1 MGSKETSSDYLSVF
15 LIGLFCRT
23 PIPTPLL
30 LLLLLLLFFRGGQIF
45 CQNFDRKLLLL
56 IKITLANST
65 SQPGPLQ
72 PAPSPSH
79 PDPCSIFSVA
89 SNVQPQ
95 SCFLGHHTLKKLSLD
110 ALGLSRVN
118 LRRILYY
125 YSLLGV
131 SNEDFITDLYQ
142 KHAFDC

>member
-1 MGSKETSSDYLSVF
+1 MIGKQRNLLRLFVSF
-15 LIGLFCRT
+15 LDRIIL
-23 PIPTPLL
+23 PNPDSNPAVAAAVVVAV
-30 LLLLLLLFFRGGQIF
+30 FRGGQIF

-131 SNEDFITDLYQ
+131 SNQDQ
-142 KHAFDC
+142 KHIFNC